1 MHREARDRVVH
12 AATEFLI
19 LAVDRVGHVDPGG
32 EIPREVRRLQ
42 WSAFNVPLMWAAA
55 ANDQDCAILEWF
67 NQQTESLPPVLVNGC
82 EVAAQEALRVG
93 WDVLC
98 HTMRSWGVRSR
109 EDLAEWIH
117 QQGFRRPRWGAH
129 FSARAQE
136 RILNTTVARDARGA
150 AIESV
155 YIHMVLQACQSGGRR
170 LEMGDPPTRPECT
183 TRAQDR
189 VESQW
194 TTLDDVCL
202 QEVFKQ
208 RFAILQGCPAHLK
221 ARYRHALTTALE
233 AVHTAVQQNDV
244 AKEIRGWK
252 LFIVLPFWLLRR
264 PFSRGRVGKAELS
277 QRFDLFI
284 GGQWDELHQEA
295 MRDAH
300 SQPFTPGRGP
310 HS

>member
-19 LAVDRVGHVDPGG
+19 LVVDRVGHVDPGG
-32 EIPREVRRLQ
+32 EISREVRRLQ

-55 ANDQDCAILEWF
+55 ANDQDCAILEGL

-82 EVAAQEALRVG
+82 EVAAQDALRVG

-129 FSARAQE
+129 FSARVQE
-136 RILNTTVARDARGA
+136 RILNATVARDARGA

-155 YIHMVLQACQSGGRR
+155 YIHMLLQACQSGGQR
-170 LEMGDPPTRPECT
+170 LEMGDPSQVATRPECT

-189 VESQW
+189 VQSQW

-208 RFAILQGCPAHLK
+208 RFAVLQGCPAHFEGEVP
-221 ARYRHALTTALE
+221 ARPHHSPR
-233 AVHTAVQQNDV
+233 
-244 AKEIRGWK
+244 
-252 LFIVLPFWLLRR
+252 
-264 PFSRGRVGKAELS
+264 SS
-277 QRFDLFI
+277 
-284 GGQWDELHQEA
+284 
-295 MRDAH
+295 AH
-300 SQPFTPGRGP
+300 S
-310 HS
+310 SAAK

>member
-1 MHREARDRVVH
+1 M
-12 AATEFLI
+12 
-19 LAVDRVGHVDPGG
+19 
-32 EIPREVRRLQ
+32 RRLQ
-42 WSAFNVPLMWAAA
+42 WS
-55 ANDQDCAILEWF
+55 NDQDCAILEWL

-117 QQGFRRPRWGAH
+117 QQGFRRPRWGVH

-136 RILNTTVARDARGA
+136 RILNATVARDARGA

-155 YIHMVLQACQSGGRR
+155 YIHMVLQACQSGRR
-170 LEMGDPPTRPECT
+170 LEMGDPPQVTTRRECT
-183 TRAQDR
+183 TRAQDI

-194 TTLDDVCL
+194 ATLDDVCL

-244 AKEIRGWK
+244 AKIRGWK
-252 LFIVLPFWLLRR
+252 LFIVSFLVVAQAIQPRACGE
-264 PFSRGRVGKAELS
+264 SRVVPT
-277 QRFDLFI
+277 F
-284 GGQWDELHQEA
+284 
-295 MRDAH
+295 
-300 SQPFTPGRGP
+300 
-310 HS
+310 

>member
-1 MHREARDRVVH
+1 M
-12 AATEFLI
+12 TKFLI
-19 LAVDRVGHVDPGG
+19 LVVDRVGHVDPGG

-55 ANDQDCAILEWF
+55 ANDQNCAILEWL

-155 YIHMVLQACQSGGRR
+155 YIHMVLQACGRSTTSRDAPRVHNSSPRQSGKSVDNVGRR
-170 LEMGDPPTRPECT
+170 LFARGFQTKVRYSARLPSTFEGEVPARPHHSP
-183 TRAQDR
+183 R
-189 VESQW
+189 S
-194 TTLDDVCL
+194 
-202 QEVFKQ
+202 
-208 RFAILQGCPAHLK
+208 
-221 ARYRHALTTALE
+221 
-233 AVHTAVQQNDV
+233 
-244 AKEIRGWK
+244 
-252 LFIVLPFWLLRR
+252 
-264 PFSRGRVGKAELS
+264 S
-277 QRFDLFI
+277 
-284 GGQWDELHQEA
+284 
-295 MRDAH
+295 AH
-300 SQPFTPGRGP
+300 S
-310 HS
+310 SAAK